1 MRRRTDGQSI
11 VEMALMLPLLL
22 MILFAIIDLG
32 YYVYGYATIYQAAR
46 NGSEKAYKLPPHEST
61 INPLYRVEGNCV
73 DAVLDEVEK
82 GAVQFPDIADP
93 AHIQI
98 RYPNGRQL
106 KQPVEI
112 SITYNIEPLTPLWRF
127 VSFGNQG
134 VMTVQTTSRRSIET
148 LGVDPNKPNGVACEP
163 RP

>member
-1 MRRRTDGQSI
+1 
-11 VEMALMLPLLL
+11 MALMLPLLL

-46 NGSEKAYKLPPHEST
+46 NGSEKANELPPHEST
-61 INPLYRVEGNCV
+61 INPLYTEDRCV
-73 DAVLDEVEK
+73 KAVLDEVKK
-82 GAVQFPDIADP
+82 GAVQFPDIANFV
-93 AHIQI
+93 QI
-98 RYPNGRQL
+98 SYPNGRQL

-112 SITYNIEPLTPLWRF
+112 NITYNIDPLTPLWRF
-127 VSFGNQG
+127 VSFGNNGQ
-134 VMTVQTTSRRSIET
+134 MRVQTTSRRSIET